1 MTFAKTETVIRL
13 QAKLDAEGGD
23 GELAA
28 FVEEFDRL
36 RASWKLSEEAARLL
50 LGTGLIDQESQDRA
64 LTMLDRARAGAS
76 VFAADG
82 DDGG

>member
-36 RASWKLSEEAARLL
+36 DGLGGAMLL
-50 LGTGLIDQESQDRA
+50 EWVGWEG
-64 LTMLDRARAGAS
+64 
-76 VFAADG
+76 
-82 DDGG
+82 